1 MNKFRFL
8 LDAPWIS
15 VVPWLCWHLRT
26 ALQDGKKR
34 SAGFWEKAKMQT
46 ETLLVVYNLQ
56 RPDVIK
62 VAMNKKKKCILLNYT
77 SLSAAAYYVF
87 SSIVKVNLRCS
98 LDFRN
103 IQTLVMHIRHLWMR
117 GRRQGQQNGRI
128 KSAAVCHLLIW
139 HIVSTHAQCTPFGMT
154 RLLRNMQTK
163 TVAGSAR
170 SWQLR
175 LINLCSW
182 CNGDST
188 LTT

>member
-1 MNKFRFL
+1 MDICGSLVMLTFAHSTPRWQKTKCGLLRKGKNANWNTSRSIQPTEARRNK
-8 LDAPWIS
+8 S
-15 VVPWLCWHLRT
+15 CHE
-26 ALQDGKKR
+26 Q
-34 SAGFWEKAKMQT
+34 
-46 ETLLVVYNLQ
+46 
-56 RPDVIK
+56 
-62 VAMNKKKKCILLNYT
+62 KKKCILLNYT
-77 SLSAAAYYVF
+77 SLSAAYYVF

-139 HIVSTHAQCTPFGMT
+139 HIVGTHAQCTPFGMT